1 MKLCGNSVDPNAAG
15 RMNIAIADFLHSHCL
30 PFSLATDPKLAKI
43 IEIGRTLGP
52 HYKPPHR
59 DNISGKYLNAL
70 YSTYWTEQ
78 MRTLMSEA
86 RVFGLTLFGD
96 GATIKTVPLVNV
108 LAAGINNPF
117 ALLDIAD
124 CTDHLAKGGKKD
136 AQYIAKI
143 CMPLIKQIE
152 SEVLDVNGKKS
163 PGVIDL
169 VFFDGASNVQN
180 AGQILKAYNR
190 RITVGHGAEHVVSLF
205 FLTYTQRFL
214 NSNDSQILLRR
225 FAIFLDL
232 CVTARPP
239 CLRNTAVP
247 TTTGSTSDSSSHRNA
262 EWRVNTLP
270 Y

>member
-52 HYKPPHR
+52 NYKPPHR

-117 ALLDIAD
+117 AWLDIAD

-180 AGQILKAYNR
+180 AGEILRAYN
-190 RITVGHGAEHVVSLF
+190 
-205 FLTYTQRFL
+205 
-214 NSNDSQILLRR
+214 
-225 FAIFLDL
+225 
-232 CVTARPP
+232 
-239 CLRNTAVP
+239 
-247 TTTGSTSDSSSHRNA
+247 
-262 EWRVNTLP
+262 
-270 Y
+270 

>member
-52 HYKPPHR
+52 NYKPPNR
-59 DNISGKYLNAL
+59 NYISGKYLNAL
-70 YSTYWTEQ
+70 YSTNWTEQ
-78 MRTLMSEA
+78 MKTLMSEA

-136 AQYIAKI
+136 ERYIAKI

-180 AGQILKAYNR
+180 AGEILRAYNW

-205 FLTYTQRFL
+205 FSDVYTTVPEFKRL
-214 NSNDSQILLRR
+214 SN
-225 FAIFLDL
+225 FANKVHNIFGS
-232 CVTARPP
+232 VRHSPSAI
-239 CLRNTAVP
+239 LRNTAVP
-247 TTTGSTSDSSSHRNA
+247 TTKVSTSDSSSHQNA
-262 EWRVNTLP
+262 AWRVSTLP